1 MRKDVERVFG
11 RLLIKWHILSV
22 ATRSYFLRNVKKILH
37 ACFIL
42 HDMTIGDIDDTW
54 YDSGKELERYVQQC
68 KEQARDQ
75 LEWMR
80 FAEGF
85 E

>member
-1 MRKDVERVFG
+1 
-11 RLLIKWHILSV
+11 
-22 ATRSYFLRNVKKILH
+22 
-37 ACFIL
+37 
-42 HDMTIGDIDDTW
+42 MTIGDIDDTW
-54 YDSGKELERYVQQC
+54 YDSGKELERYVQQR